1 MRKLKNYSKKLW
13 DNWSLLG
20 YDPRPEQE
28 KIILEILAAMEN
40 GYKNIIL
47 EAGTGTGKSAIATTI
62 ANFVDNSY
70 IVTMTNQLLHQYIH
84 DFDYMVKEIKGRG
97 NYHCNF
103 KGCCDNCHIKEENNT
118 MMRNY
123 NQALKDYN
131 NNPNQYAKP
140 QKPTLINLCGKKDE
154 SKAPAVYSVCP
165 YIAALKEAL
174 KGENVISNYDYLYI
188 AGNYAQILPERD
200 LLILDEA
207 HNLEKKIM
215 QLITVNLNRKT
226 IYRDYEF
233 DIFDGIT
240 EHGLKL
246 KDISEPKYWIGV
258 CNKLIETINARRNN
272 YIKNEYGEISN
283 SIVLKQLLENDDVVK
298 NYTKDIEKYDN
309 LIKSLKEEKWII
321 ELPTKKAILED
332 HSYVSNQK
340 VKGLTV
346 EFKPLTIADYGESL
360 FHFGE
365 TRLFMTGT
373 LGDKNK
379 FCKWVGLD
387 PEETYYIYQ
396 KSPFPIENRP
406 IIRDYAG
413 SMSGFNKEE
422 NIPNW
427 KNEDALIKIYDIL
440 EDHKDEKG
448 VIHVSS
454 NEQAWYI
461 RNELA
466 NYTRRWFK
474 IAYGKGREQ
483 AIQDFEDDENNM
495 VLIGAGIK
503 DGVDFKGDKCRF
515 QIIFKM
521 PFPNLSGAQV
531 NIRRRYDNVWYI
543 YQTVMPLMQ
552 AYGRGIRDKDDY
564 CTTYVLDSDFD
575 RLLNDYGYLFN
586 EYFLEAVE
594 GYVPK
599 KQEARRVRRVRRIPR
614 AEAK

>member
-1 MRKLKNYSKKLW
+1 MSYSTVYE
-13 DNWSLLG
+13 NWSLLG
-20 YDPRPEQE
+20 HDPRPEQE
-28 KIILEILAAMEN
+28 KIILEIITAIDE

-47 EAGTGTGKSAIATTI
+47 EAGTGIGKSAIATTI
-62 ANFVDNSY
+62 ANYVENSY
-70 IVTMTNQLLHQYIH
+70 IVTMTNQLLNQYIH

-97 NYHCNF
+97 NYNCNF
-103 KGCCDNCHIKEENNT
+103 EGCCDNCHIQEENNI
-118 MMRNY
+118 RLKNY

-131 NNPNQYAKP
+131 SNPNQYAKP
-140 QKPTLINLCGKKDE
+140 EKPLLVNACGKKDNN
-154 SKAPAVYSVCP
+154 KAPAVYPFCP
-165 YIAALKEAL
+165 YVKALREAL
-174 KGENVISNYDYLYI
+174 KHDNVISNYDYLFI
-188 AGNYAQILPERD
+188 AGNYAQILPERE

-226 IYRDYEF
+226 INRDYEF

-240 EHGLKL
+240 EHGLTL
-246 KDISEPKYWIGV
+246 NEVSEPQYWIGV
-258 CNKLIETINARRNN
+258 CEKLIETITLRLNN
-272 YIKNEYGEISN
+272 YIRSEYGDVDN
-283 SIVLKQLLENDDVVK
+283 TSILNQLLESDELVK
-298 NYTKDIEKYDN
+298 NYNKDIDKYDT
-309 LIKSLKEEKWII
+309 LITSLKDERWII

-332 HSYVSNQK
+332 KSYITNKK
-340 VKGLTV
+340 VKGLNV
-346 EFKPLTIADYGESL
+346 EFKPLTVAEYSESL

-365 TRLFMTGT
+365 IRLFMTGT
-373 LGDKNK
+373 LGNKNK
-379 FCKWVGLD
+379 FCNWLGLD
-387 PEETYYIYQ
+387 PKETYYRYQ

-413 SMSGFNKEE
+413 RMSGRDKQSGE
-422 NIPNW
+422 PNW
-427 KNEDALIKIYDIL
+427 KNEDALLKIYDIL
-440 EDHKDEKG
+440 DEHKDEKG

-466 NYTRRWFK
+466 KYTRRWFK

-483 AIQDFEDDENNM
+483 AIQDFEDDEQNM

-521 PFPNLSGAQV
+521 PFPSLAGAQV
-531 NIRRRYDNVWYI
+531 NIRRYYDPVWYI

-552 AYGRGIRDKDDY
+552 AYGRGIRDADDY

-594 GYVPK
+594 GFVPK
-599 KQEARRVRRVRRIPR
+599 HERVRRVKRVRRIPSMG
-614 AEAK
+614 AK